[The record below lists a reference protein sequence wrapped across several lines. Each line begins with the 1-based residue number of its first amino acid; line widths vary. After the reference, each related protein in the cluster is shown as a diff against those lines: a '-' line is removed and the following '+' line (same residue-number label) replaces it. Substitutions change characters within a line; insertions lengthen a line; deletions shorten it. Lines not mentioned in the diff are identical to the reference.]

1 MIVSEAGL
9 IAYSQWCIYGLGGE
23 NFNPGPETRLDHSK
37 FCVAE
42 FYSSAKEIEKASDTD
57 TRRGQRVPHS
67 LVWVGLYILFQ
78 LVTNNRK
85 VLPDPL
91 PPHTS

>member
-57 TRRGQRVPHS
+57 TRRGMEMPLMLA
-67 LVWVGLYILFQ
+67 LVRELSTFSIGY
-78 LVTNNRK
+78 
-85 VLPDPL
+85 
-91 PPHTS
+91 